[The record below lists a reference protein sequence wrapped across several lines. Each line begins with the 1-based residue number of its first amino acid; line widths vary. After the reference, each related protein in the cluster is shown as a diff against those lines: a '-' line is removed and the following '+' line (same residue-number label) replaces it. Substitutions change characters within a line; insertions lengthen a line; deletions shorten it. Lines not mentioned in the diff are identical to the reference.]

1 MTDHKI
7 LFTTANNNGGTSKKS
22 YWSMFYY
29 AIIST
34 IRQQKTL
41 TTPWDDKLKSLQSYK
56 GQLID
61 SSFFSNMIG
70 SIKNHGF
77 EYLMVEFL
85 RTEEGWWAFEDLCES
100 ILEDHDIC
108 KFDIKYYN
116 ITKTGTDYF
125 YHANQLKH
133 NTQNVNFLLP
143 GKNTVK
149 QPLII
154 TPSNRS
160 SEDIYTKMIKNS
172 DIYIEVS
179 DGYERFSFVGEVEG
193 NNGNKMLRP
202 EFFKGIKGL
211 YSTFGICASDRTRY
225 SSVSIDEPVKVLW
238 TPNEEHWILHFKKSD
253 EFYLDYITAAENM
266 RKLVN
271 GHHSNLMKELRKD
284 PDHLSVLQTII
295 SNWQSN
301 VTDLL
306 NLLIESISYINDA
319 KEKYNL
325 NILPDDSI
333 AFTPSQLIMSTGN
346 QYYSAIKNS

>member
-1 MTDHKI
+1 MADHKI
-7 LFTTANNNGGTSKKS
+7 LLTTNSNEVISKKS

-100 ILEDHDIC
+100 ILEDHGIC
-108 KFDIKYYN
+108 DFNIKYYN
-116 ITKTGTDYF
+116 ITKTGVDYSL
-125 YHANQLKH
+125 YENQLKH

-143 GKNTVK
+143 GKSTLK
-149 QPLII
+149 QSSIVTPL
-154 TPSNRS
+154 NGNF
-160 SEDIYTKMIKNS
+160 EDIYIRMIKNS

-179 DGYERFSFVGEVEG
+179 DGHERFSFVGEVEG
-193 NNGNKMLRP
+193 NDGDKMLRP
-202 EFFKGIKGL
+202 GFFKGIKGL
-211 YSTFGICASDRTRY
+211 YSTFGICASDRKRY
-225 SSVSIDEPVKVLW
+225 SSVLIDEPVKVLW
-238 TPNEEHWILHFKKSD
+238 APNTGHWILHFKKLD

-271 GHHSNLMKELRKD
+271 GHHSNLMKELRND
-284 PDHLSVLQTII
+284 PDHQSVLQII
-295 SNWQSN
+295 NNNWQSD
-301 VTDLL
+301 VTYLL
-306 NLLIESISYINDA
+306 NLLIESISYINGD
-319 KEKYNL
+319 KEVYNL
-325 NILPDDSI
+325 DILPDNSL
-333 AFTPSQLIMSTGN
+333 AFTPSQLIMSTGK
-346 QYYSAIKNS
+346 QYYSTIKK